1 MNAWYFICII
11 QPKTIISCDVFRF
24 SDLEEPMATRR
35 TQLED
40 SLKLYQFLRDAEV
53 EAAWIKEHKPQA
65 ASSDYG
71 NSFEA
76 VQNLQKKHNVSSQL
90 SGTH

>member
-1 MNAWYFICII
+1 MYYRLRLLYILN
-11 QPKTIISCDVFRF
+11 RF
-24 SDLEEPMATRR
+24 SELEEPMATRR

-53 EAAWIKEHKPQA
+53 EAAWIKELKPQA

-76 VQNLQKKHNVSSQL
+76 VQNLQKKHNVRTLLALQ
-90 SGTH
+90 

>member
-1 MNAWYFICII
+1 MY
-11 QPKTIISCDVFRF
+11 RF
-24 SDLEEPMATRR
+24 SELEEPMATRR

-53 EAAWIKEHKPQA
+53 EAAWIKELKPQA

-76 VQNLQKKHNVSSQL
+76 VQNLQKKHNVRTSLALQKKLFVVAIS
-90 SGTH
+90 

>member
-1 MNAWYFICII
+1 
-11 QPKTIISCDVFRF
+11 
-24 SDLEEPMATRR
+24 MATRR

-40 SLKLYQFLRDAEV
+40 SLKMYQFLRDAEV
-53 EAAWIKEHKPQA
+53 EAAWIKEYKPQA

-76 VQNLQKKHNVSSQL
+76 VQNLQKKHNVSTWLWFFSTSKSKCL
-90 SGTH
+90 L

>member
-1 MNAWYFICII
+1 MY
-11 QPKTIISCDVFRF
+11 RF
-24 SDLEEPMATRR
+24 SELEEPMATRR

-40 SLKLYQFLRDAEV
+40 SLRLYQFLRDAEV
-53 EAAWIKEHKPQA
+53 EAAWIKELKPQA

-76 VQNLQKKHNVSSQL
+76 VQNLQKKHNVRTSLALQKKKLFIVATS
-90 SGTH
+90 